1 MKKTTLMAALMVALS
16 ANALAQA
23 NTPAVKAAP
32 AAKAVKGDK
41 TANLPPALVGAM
53 RTGVTIEKTFA
64 AESGMT
70 GYVLNRNGQFS
81 IVFATPDK
89 QTLVNGIL
97 IAADGHNTA
106 PEYEN
111 KYIPKPDLDA
121 LWPSLEK
128 SAVVVTGAKGAA
140 VKAVVY
146 AFIDP
151 NCSYCHLAWKAFKPY
166 EETGLQVRWLP
177 VAFLG
182 PTSAPKAAAFMQA
195 SDQGAAL
202 DKLEDNFKD
211 GGVDA
216 KTLAGIVVKPETAAK
231 LEANSKVMK
240 SFGFGGTPAMI
251 WRDNAGKVLS
261 KNGMPGLAEL
271 PVMFNLPPIANTD
284 PDLKRFQ

>member
-1 MKKTTLMAALMVALS
+1 MKKTTLLTALLVALS
-16 ANALAQA
+16 ANAIAQA
-23 NTPAVKAAP
+23 AAPAVKAAP
-32 AAKAVKGDK
+32 AAKSTKAE
-41 TANLPPALVGAM
+41 ANLPPALVGAM

-89 QTLVNGIL
+89 KTLVNGIL
-97 IAADGHNTA
+97 IAADGRNTA

-111 KYIPKPDLDA
+111 KYIPKPNLDA

-128 SAVVVTGAKGAA
+128 AAVVVTGAKGPA

-151 NCSYCHLAWKAFKPY
+151 NCGFCHLAWKAFKPY
-166 EETGLQVRWLP
+166 EATGLQVRWLP
-177 VAFLG
+177 VGFLG
-182 PTSAPKAAAFMQA
+182 PTSAPKAAYFMQA
-195 SDQGAAL
+195 ADQGAAL
-202 DKLEDNFKD
+202 DKLVDNFKN

-216 KTLAGIVVKPETAAK
+216 KTLAGVTVKPETQAK
-231 LEANSKVMK
+231 LDANSKVMQ

-251 WRDNAGKVLS
+251 WRDKSGKVLS
-261 KNGMPGLAEL
+261 KNGMPRLSEL
-271 PVMFNLPPIANTD
+271 PGMFNLPAVENPAPELDNF
-284 PDLKRFQ
+284 R